1 MQKFQ
6 RMPNED
12 ELFDP
17 DKLTTIKEYVRE
29 TWKITQEL
37 KKDFNNHRESVLI
50 EIDGIKKDHD
60 ARFDKIERW
69 QSFSAGVAKAA
80 IIGIGIISTIIG
92 ILKYVV

>member
-6 RMPNED
+6 MMPNED

-37 KKDFNNHRESVLI
+37 KKDFNNHRQSVLLEI
-50 EIDGIKKDHD
+50 ETIKTDHD
-60 ARFDKIERW
+60 ARFDQIERW
-69 QSFSAGVAKAA
+69 QSFSSGVAKAA
-80 IIGIGIISTIIG
+80 IIGIGVIGTIIG
-92 ILKYVV
+92 ILKYVA